1 VQRASSDADSI
12 APPINNSGELTVLVD
27 DVKITLLKYPFPTFD
42 PFVRGAGRES
52 RRRAMSERIETPLLS
67 IEKILAR
74 AAIGSLFMPNMI
86 MARRRLD
93 PRKVGAD

>member
-52 RRRAMSERIETPLLS
+52 RGRAMSERIETPLLS
-67 IEKILAR
+67 IEI
-74 AAIGSLFMPNMI
+74 
-86 MARRRLD
+86 RRNTKGYEGRSSYERRD
-93 PRKVGAD
+93 GDWQRNVYER

>member
-1 VQRASSDADSI
+1 VQRAPSDADSI
-12 APPINNSGELTVLVD
+12 APLINNSGELTVLVD
-27 DVKITLLKYPFPTFD
+27 DVITLLKYPFPTFD

-74 AAIGSLFMPNMI
+74 AAIGSLFMPNM